1 MICNNLCKSLNIL
14 TIGYYAD
21 IANECQVFHICQPVT
36 YADGETE
43 TFKWSMI
50 CPEQTVFD
58 QVIFIRNIHIQ
69 SVQRTKLL
77 VRIRPLLN
85 KYFVSI

>member
-1 MICNNLCKSLNIL
+1 MISNNLCKSLNIL

-58 QVIFIRNIHIQ
+58 QVIFIRNIPIAIAEI
-69 SVQRTKLL
+69 L
-77 VRIRPLLN
+77 I
-85 KYFVSI
+85 

>member
-1 MICNNLCKSLNIL
+1 MCYNTHNFNEFPCISYKFTCLQTPQLRIICVNEMRMI
-14 TIGYYAD
+14 IGYYAD

-43 TFKWSMI
+43 TFHWAMI

-58 QVIFIRNIHIQ
+58 QVRVTMI
-69 SVQRTKLL
+69 S
-77 VRIRPLLN
+77 
-85 KYFVSI
+85 